1 MKKLLIATL
10 LAAPMLA
17 GCATQEPW
25 QSMVFVG
32 ADRDQA
38 FDAALA
44 VLSEDYLIAQSDR
57 AAGEI
62 RTRPLMVPRR
72 GTARTAGA
80 YLSSGD
86 IQNVRRTVTCWVDHR
101 GEESTRV
108 RLRAALE
115 RESTNQAATLVIG
128 TEGGDMR
135 GAGEEPQ
142 WRHLDPNQST
152 YWADI
157 GRDTQA
163 ETELLRRIGDRLA
176 PAGTVPPAARAAP
189 ATAPATVPAPAA
201 GNPAER
207 GVSPAAAAPPAATH
221 DAQGEMTPVK
231 TP

>member
-1 MKKLLIATL
+1 
-10 LAAPMLA
+10 MLA
-17 GCATQEPW
+17 GCASHEPW
-25 QSMVFVG
+25 QSMVFV
-32 ADRDQA
+32 ATDRDLA

-44 VLSEDYLIAQSDR
+44 VLGEDYLIAQSDR
-57 AAGEI
+57 ASGEI

-72 GTARTAGA
+72 GTARAAGA

-86 IQNVRRTVTCWVDHR
+86 IQNVRRTVTCWVDR
-101 GEESTRV
+101 GEGSARV

-115 RESTNQAATLVIG
+115 RESTSQAATLVIG

-142 WRHLDPNQST
+142 WRHLDRNQST

-163 ETELLRRIGDRLA
+163 ETELLRRIGERITPADTTA
-176 PAGTVPPAARAAP
+176 PAAAAAP
-189 ATAPATVPAPAA
+189 ATAPAAVTAPAA
-201 GNPAER
+201 GSPADR
-207 GVSPAAAAPPAATH
+207 GESPSPAAPGAV
-221 DAQGEMTPVK
+221 QGEMTPVE